1 MMTRKLTKTEEANI
15 KLNKV
20 FNGENQDEPELEPLI
35 NNNNYALVL
44 KNNENDDEDIKD
56 S

>member
-1 MMTRKLTKTEEANI
+1 MTRKPTKTEEANI
-15 KLNKV
+15 KLNRA
-20 FNGENQDEPELEPLI
+20 FYGENQDEPDLAPLI

-44 KNNENDDEDIKD
+44 KNNENNEQENEN